1 MSRTER
7 GQGGTEHSLAE
18 LASVVAGALH
28 GDGTLPIHGVAGI
41 KEAQPGEITFLGN
54 PRYEEWLGKTKAT
67 AIILPRE
74 HPFNGRPSIRVD
86 DPYAAFHRL
95 MTLFHSEHRLVPPGI
110 HPTALVDP
118 SVKLGQDVAIGPYV
132 MIAAGSVIGDRV
144 TILPG
149 TIIGPE
155 VKIGPECLIYPHVVL
170 REETE
175 LGARVIVHAGAVIGD
190 DGFGFA
196 TRDGRHE
203 KVPQLGRV
211 ILEDDVE
218 IGSNT
223 CIDRATAGVT
233 VIRRG
238 TRIDNLVQ
246 VAHNVT
252 IGEDSILCAQVGI
265 AGSTSVGNRVV
276 LAGQVGIVGHI
287 DIGDEAKVGAQGGV
301 TKSNPP
307 ATEVSGYPA
316 TPHHQAKRM
325 YAALRHLPE
334 LQREVRRLRERV
346 KELEERGGERS

>member
-1 MSRTER
+1 
-7 GQGGTEHSLAE
+7 
-18 LASVVAGALH
+18 LASVVAGELH

-301 TKSNPP
+301 TKSIPP